1 MRLDKSQLSFRARP
15 VSQTLLK
22 AGRLSLV
29 HYSDS
34 SCRSKTSNVS
44 SIEFGLPAIVSA
56 PILRRP
62 VIATCDGPPF
72 GLFAQYFLNHFAQS
86 QEVNLHPFLS
96 ISLPAFGFS
105 PFSSSRLWLLAASI
119 GDNVQTPWQV
129 WHVVTCGDPPH
140 STLHILHFKNSE
152 LLTRTKFINAIVPK
166 NRAGMEPYQ

>member
-1 MRLDKSQLSFRARP
+1 MPIQNLKCLQYRVRPARHSFGPHPSFSCNRNLRWA
-15 VSQTLLK
+15 
-22 AGRLSLV
+22 SLWFV
-29 HYSDS
+29 
-34 SCRSKTSNVS
+34 
-44 SIEFGLPAIVSA
+44 
-56 PILRRP
+56 
-62 VIATCDGPPF
+62 
-72 GLFAQYFLNHFAQS
+72 LFVQYFLNHFAQS

-166 NRAGMEPYQ
+166 NRAGKEPYQ